1 MALSKQSFQ
10 KLVNGAYGFF
20 IILSLAWLVTSGVNN
35 HKLNVAALVLLIVFG
50 VQAYVKHL
58 FANLIIGILTL
69 FFSIYNLLDAI
80 DAFVTTHKP
89 LAFGIFSCLAILSI
103 VCSLIMIFSYKKL
116 NLE

>member
-20 IILSLAWLVTSGVNN
+20 IILSLAWLVTSAVNN
-35 HKLNVAALVLLIVFG
+35 HKLNLAALVLLIVFG

-69 FFSIYNLLDAI
+69 FFSIFMLLNVI
-80 DAFVTTHKP
+80 DTFVNAHMP
-89 LAFGIFSCLAILSI
+89 LALGILSCLAILSI